1 MSKALKNMHDL
12 AKDLHEVGAMDSI
25 TMKVMD
31 NLCLPEARQF
41 SQDDV
46 RKIRN
51 ETKMSQPV
59 FATVIGVSAS
69 AIAQWERGAKK
80 PGGSSLRLLDIID
93 RKGVEAVL

>member
-31 NLCLPEARQF
+31 DLCLPEARQF

-46 RKIRN
+46 RKIRD
-51 ETKMSQPV
+51 
-59 FATVIGVSAS
+59 
-69 AIAQWERGAKK
+69 KK
-80 PGGSSLRLLDIID
+80 DG
-93 RKGVEAVL
+93 